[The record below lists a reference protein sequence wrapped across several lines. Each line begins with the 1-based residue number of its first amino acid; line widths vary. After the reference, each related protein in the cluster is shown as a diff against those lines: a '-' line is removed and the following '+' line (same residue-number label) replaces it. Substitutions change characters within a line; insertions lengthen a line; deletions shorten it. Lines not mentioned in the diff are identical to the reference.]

1 MMAGPRDTSAARGPH
16 TIIYSFI
23 PPPTAAEAVTLA
35 RFAGTMDDELATP
48 EPGTRFSYDADLK
61 TVRVTFDAGLR
72 IIAVDA
78 LAELYLLG
86 ALRIMGRSGS
96 VRTFRCGLGEI
107 VAVEDRLIDD
117 QWSLNRWH
125 ARKDG
130 ALVPILSLA
139 SGLS

>member
-1 MMAGPRDTSAARGPH
+1 MTGPRDTSATRGPH
-16 TIIYSFI
+16 TVIYSFI
-23 PPPTAAEAVTLA
+23 PPPTAVEAVNLA

-61 TVRVTFDAGLR
+61 IMRVTFDAGLR
-72 IIAVDA
+72 MIAVDA

-96 VRTFRCGLGEI
+96 VRTFRCGLGDI
-107 VAVEDRLIDD
+107 VAVEDRLSDD
-117 QWSLNRWH
+117 QWSLNGWH
-125 ARKDG
+125 AGKDR
-130 ALVPILSLA
+130 AVVPTLSLA